1 MVKYVCQYTLWRQL
15 GFLNEIKKIEWSGEM
30 VEKTCDKCQKPS
42 YSSNY
47 QGEWI
52 CPYCG
57 KDLTEIQVNNEDYLY
72 KAVVEKK

>member
-1 MVKYVCQYTLWRQL
+1 
-15 GFLNEIKKIEWSGEM
+15 M
-30 VEKTCDKCQKPS
+30 VEKTCEKCKKPS

-57 KDLTEIQVNNEDYLY
+57 VDMTNIPVNNEDYMNEQ
-72 KAVVEKK
+72 VMKK

>member
-1 MVKYVCQYTLWRQL
+1 MNAT
-15 GFLNEIKKIEWSGEM
+15 EWSGEM
-30 VEKTCDKCQKPS
+30 VEKTCGNCKKPS

-57 KDLTEIQVNNEDYLY
+57 IDMTNVPVNNEDYLNNIS
-72 KAVVEKK
+72 AIKK

>member
-1 MVKYVCQYTLWRQL
+1 MFVGMLSRVTTSIFQSA
-15 GFLNEIKKIEWSGEM
+15 NEWSDKM

-57 KDLTEIQVNNEDYLY
+57 KDLTKILANNEDYLY
-72 KAVVEKK
+72 SAETIKK

>member
-1 MVKYVCQYTLWRQL
+1 
-15 GFLNEIKKIEWSGEM
+15 M

-57 KDLTEIQVNNEDYLY
+57 EDLTKILANNEDYLY
-72 KAVVEKK
+72 SAEIIKK

>member
-1 MVKYVCQYTLWRQL
+1 MKNAT
-15 GFLNEIKKIEWSGEM
+15 EWSGSM
-30 VEKTCDKCQKPS
+30 VEKTCEKCKKPS

-57 KDLTEIQVNNEDYLY
+57 MDMTKVPVNNEDYIN
-72 KAVVEKK
+72 ER

>member
-1 MVKYVCQYTLWRQL
+1 
-15 GFLNEIKKIEWSGEM
+15 M

-47 QGEWI
+47 QGVWI

-72 KAVVEKK
+72 EAVVEKK